1 MHLNT
6 TRRLAA
12 AVMLAAVAG
21 SAACGSSESGSSG
34 TSGDPGNGY
43 PNKPITIVVP
53 YGAGGGTDVVS
64 TIFAEAV
71 TKATGAEIRRVNMPG
86 AGGSQGTRF
95 ALESDPDGYTIGFSD
110 PGPALALPLTQD
122 VGYDTEDMT
131 QLGRVTQYGFGIVVK
146 SDGPYKTL
154 EDLVAA
160 ARGGAKKVTYASSG
174 PLAVDAIG
182 AELLAKQA
190 GVTFRGVPFSGSG
203 EATLAVLSGD
213 VDFGVPS
220 MSAALTA
227 IADKRLTMLATTLPG
242 DSEPVAG
249 IEDVPPASEAGVDYN
264 WESFRGLVA
273 PAGVPD
279 EVTAFWDETFE
290 KMASDDELATALSDA
305 GERWSPLGPGGMR
318 DYFDEL
324 RGTVEPIVK
333 SIQS

>member
-1 MHLNT
+1 MHT
-6 TRRLAA
+6 KKTRRLTVAA
-12 AVMLAAVAG
+12 MLAVALVAT
-21 SAACGSSESGSSG
+21 AACGSDDEAGSSADDAG
-34 TSGDPGNGY
+34 SGY

-64 TIFAEAV
+64 TIFVDAV

-95 ALESDPDGYTIGFSD
+95 ALDAAPDGYTIGFSD

-122 VGYDTEDMT
+122 VGYDPDDMT

-160 ARGGAKKVTYASSG
+160 AGNGSKQVTYASSG

-182 AELLAKQA
+182 AELLAKEA

-220 MSAALTA
+220 MSAALSA
-227 IADKRLTMLATTLPG
+227 IADGRLTMLATTLPS
-242 DSEPVAG
+242 DSEPVSG
-249 IEDVPPASEAGVDYN
+249 IEDVPTASKAGVDYS

-279 EVTAFWDETFE
+279 EVTAFWDDTFE
-290 KMASDDELATALSDA
+290 KMEGDDELAKALADA
-305 GERWSPLGPGGMR
+305 GERWSPLGPSGMQ
-318 DYFDEL
+318 DYFEEL